1 MDDVTI
7 RPAASRATKAAPG
20 DWFTGTVLQD
30 ALATPLGSSRTSA
43 TLVSFTPGART
54 NWHTHKT
61 RQVLVAT
68 HGTGMIEV
76 RGKPPRILRAGDIA
90 EVPPGLVHWHGAIV
104 GHLFA
109 HISFLEIEGPDNNS
123 WMESVDES
131 HYQAVA
137 VAPEG

>member
-7 RPAASRATKAAPG
+7 RPAASRATRAAAA
-20 DWFTGTVLQD
+20 DNFTGTVLQD
-30 ALATPLGSSRTSA
+30 ALATPVAPSHTSA
-43 TLVSFTPGART
+43 TLVTFAPGART

-68 HGTGMIEV
+68 HGSGMIEV
-76 RGKPPRILRAGDIA
+76 RGKQPRVLRAGDVA
-90 EVPPGLVHWHGAIV
+90 EVPPGLVHWHGALV

-123 WMESVDES
+123 WMEPVEEA
-131 HYQAVA
+131 HYRMVA
-137 VAPEG
+137 VSPEV